1 MVKVIQQ
8 ILCHVVEGVE
18 VGEAEDE
25 EEGKKLL
32 ISFILLGPDN
42 IGPGKVKKKKV
53 FGEMSSFSG
62 SHNPNS

>member
-1 MVKVIQQ
+1 M
-8 ILCHVVEGVE
+8 VEGVE

-32 ISFILLGPDN
+32 ISFILLGPDD

-62 SHNPNS
+62 SQNPNS